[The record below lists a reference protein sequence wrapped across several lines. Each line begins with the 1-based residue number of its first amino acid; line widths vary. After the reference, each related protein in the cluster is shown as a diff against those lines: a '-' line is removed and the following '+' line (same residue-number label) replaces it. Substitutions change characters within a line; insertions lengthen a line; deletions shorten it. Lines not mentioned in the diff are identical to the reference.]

1 MKRITEIDLF
11 RFTAILLMVIFHIV
25 YDLNEFMGID
35 INYEVGFWYYIGKV
49 SGLLF
54 IIVAGISSNL
64 GKSPIK
70 KALKLYIF
78 ASIITII
85 SFIFFKEEYIRFGIL
100 HFLATMTLL
109 SVVLNKLNTYWLIL
123 IQLIAYFLYRITQS
137 IKITNPFLIPFGF
150 TYYGFVSVDYYPIF
164 PYIIYYILGIFIFRL
179 VYKRGNRILPFEVKS
194 KCIEFI
200 SRRSLE
206 IYLLHQPLILVILYS
221 IKLLQKL
228 TFLA

>member
-11 RFTAILLMVIFHIV
+11 RFIAILLMVIFHII

-78 ASIITII
+78 ALLISIT
-85 SFIFFKEEYIRFGIL
+85 SFIVFKEQYIRFGIL

-109 SVVLNKLNTYWLIL
+109 SIILNRLNTPWLIL
-123 IQLIAYFLYRITQS
+123 IQLTAYFLYGITKS
-137 IKITNPFLIPFGF
+137 VRITNPFLIPFGF

>member
-1 MKRITEIDLF
+1 MDLF
-11 RFTAILLMVIFHIV
+11 RFIAILLMVIFHIV

-35 INYEVGFWYYIGKV
+35 INYEVGFWCYIGKV

-123 IQLIAYFLYRITQS
+123 IQLISYFLYRITQS

-206 IYLLHQPLILVILYS
+206 IYLLHQPLILAILYS